1 MAKQRKGLSQAQKKE
16 MYLDDLRS
24 RQEAV
29 KRGGKD
35 AIRYSQA
42 AYGALQKEGY
52 NVFENEQARNIAN
65 QVVSD
70 AIDKK
75 YDQKFAK
82 QVQSASKRFD
92 AITRYDDMLG
102 ISSNPYQKVSPK
114 YNMFTQGGKT
124 SSINKK
130 NKKK

>member
-1 MAKQRKGLSQAQKKE
+1 MAKQRKGYTQAQKKQ
-16 MYLDDLRS
+16 MYLDDLKGK
-24 RQEAV
+24 QEAV

-65 QVVSD
+65 QVVSQE
-70 AIDKK
+70 IDKK

-102 ISSNPYQKVSPK
+102 ISSNPYQNVSPK
-114 YNMFTQGGKT
+114 YNMFTQGGHT
-124 SSINKK
+124 SSINKNN
-130 NKKK
+130 NKK

>member
-1 MAKQRKGLSQAQKKE
+1 

-102 ISSNPYQKVSPK
+102 ISSNPYQKVSQSTTCLLRVVK
-114 YNMFTQGGKT
+114 HLLSTRRIRRSNGIKT
-124 SSINKK
+124 KVS
-130 NKKK
+130 